1 MPGRGNK
8 VSYVENDEPSFIKRF
23 KERIGYKEGPNV
35 ETKRELPDFNDE
47 DEESTGNKDDEKPT
61 VVVLKNGDLTS
72 EEAEQLQLQID
83 KEEPAHTIGDKIVFK
98 QPKKRQAEEEGED
111 ISGEQ
116 VKKSGKTKGNKN
128 KQKSKEKKQKK
139 NSLLSFD
146 EEEEDDT

>member
-83 KEEPAHTIGDKIVFK
+83 KEEPAHNIGDKIVFK
-98 QPKKRQAEEEGED
+98 QPKKRQAEEEGD
-111 ISGEQ
+111 DSGEQ
-116 VKKSGKTKGNKN
+116 VKKSGKTKGSKN

-139 NSLLSFD
+139 NNLLSFD